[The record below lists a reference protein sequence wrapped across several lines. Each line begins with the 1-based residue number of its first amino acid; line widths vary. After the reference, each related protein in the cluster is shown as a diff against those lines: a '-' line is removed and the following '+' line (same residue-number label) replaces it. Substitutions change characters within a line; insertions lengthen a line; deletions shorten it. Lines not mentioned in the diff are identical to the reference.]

1 MSHGL
6 LEPRSELLDRISGAL
21 RELDALHS
29 ELGAARQRLQRLSA
43 DLGGARGELRETS
56 PTGAPGTSPEN
67 WLGTLPETLPAT
79 LTARELEV
87 LGLLAV
93 GCTNSAIAA
102 RLMIAEGTAKK
113 HVFRVLRKLGVT
125 NRSEAV
131 ARWYRAGA
139 GVATPL
145 PRSGYLPAG

>member
-1 MSHGL
+1 MEHPRF
-6 LEPRSELLDRISGAL
+6 EPRLDLLDRISGAL

-29 ELGAARQRLQRLSA
+29 ELGVARQRLQRLCA
-43 DLGGARGELRETS
+43 DLGGARVLEAVRET
-56 PTGAPGTSPEN
+56 GPER
-67 WLGTLPETLPAT
+67 LPDRAAERVPERVPEKLPAT

-93 GCTNSAIAA
+93 GCTNSAIAT

-131 ARWYRAGA
+131 VRWYRAGEGA
-139 GVATPL
+139 GTAAT
-145 PRSGYLPAG
+145 R